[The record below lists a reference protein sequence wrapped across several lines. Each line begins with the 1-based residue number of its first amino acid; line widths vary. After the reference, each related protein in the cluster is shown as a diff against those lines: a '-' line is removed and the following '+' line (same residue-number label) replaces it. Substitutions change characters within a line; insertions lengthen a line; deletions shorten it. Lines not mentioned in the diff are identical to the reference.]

1 MARVHADAK
10 IRPSYVRE
18 VCRLLKASNI
28 NIVKTDLEFE
38 DNQIAIN
45 EERNMI
51 PASEDATNDL
61 FVSSF
66 LLTFGQDIG
75 EKQKVKRKSE
85 PASGASISSRAKEDQ
100 NYLRRISEDRLHG
113 SGGYSRAK
121 GGRR

>member
-45 EERNMI
+45 EERSMI
-51 PASEDATNDL
+51 PASEDTTNDL
-61 FVSSF
+61 FVSCF
-66 LLTFGQDIG
+66 FINFCLDNGK
-75 EKQKVKRKSE
+75 KQKVKRKPE
-85 PASGASISSRAKEDQ
+85 PSSSASISSWAEKDQ
-100 NYLRRISEDRLHG
+100 NYLRRILEDRLHG
-113 SGGYSRAK
+113 SGGY
-121 GGRR
+121 

>member
-1 MARVHADAK
+1 
-10 IRPSYVRE
+10 
-18 VCRLLKASNI
+18 LKASNI

-51 PASEDATNDL
+51 PASEDATKDL

-75 EKQKVKRKSE
+75 EK
-85 PASGASISSRAKEDQ
+85 
-100 NYLRRISEDRLHG
+100 
-113 SGGYSRAK
+113 
-121 GGRR
+121 

>member
-45 EERNMI
+45 EERSMI

-61 FVSSF
+61 FVSYF
-66 LLTFGQDIG
+66 LLTFGLDNG

-85 PASGASISSRAKEDQ
+85 PASGASISSRTEEDQ

-113 SGGYSRAK
+113 CGGY
-121 GGRR
+121 